1 MRPTPQTYSHN
12 LTEDAG
18 IMRGRN
24 LALALAAPFCWGV
37 TFTLAKPAVTQF
49 PPLLMMLF
57 SYLIVAACTALT
69 VKGWPKT
76 PWPKAL
82 IIAALGVPIQ
92 GALLFWAI
100 KYVDASVSNLVLQT
114 QVPWAVFLGWL
125 LIGEPLTARKLAG
138 TSLALVGVAI
148 IIGLPER
155 QPPLVPVLMI
165 IASGGVWAL
174 GQVLVRKWSVDE
186 GPMVLKSNALFGLPQ
201 LLAATVLFEQGQWH
215 AITTATSLQWLNLAF
230 VGFGG
235 FYLASVFWFT
245 LLKRVQVDEAIPFI
259 LLMTPI
265 GIATAVVV
273 LGESFTMIQV
283 AGAVILMLGIAIVTG
298 VKVRNAVVATS

>member
-1 MRPTPQTYSHN
+1 
-12 LTEDAG
+12 
-18 IMRGRN
+18 MRGRN

-69 VKGWPKT
+69 VTGLPKT

-82 IIAALGVPIQ
+82 IIAALGVTIQ

-100 KYVDASVSNLVLQT
+100 KHVDATVSNLVLQT

-174 GQVLVRKWSVDE
+174 GQVLVRKWNVDE

-235 FYLASVFWFT
+235 FYLAYVFWFT
-245 LLKRVQVDEAIPFI
+245 LLKRVQVDEAMPFV

-265 GIATAVVV
+265 GIATAVIV
-273 LGESFTMIQV
+273 LGESFTLVQV

-298 VKVRNAVVATS
+298 VRMRSAVVAAG